1 MKVKG
6 IKRGQ
11 SIELTKAINIPDGT
25 ELLVEIDDLQ
35 LLSLEE
41 RRARIQTWLEQSQV
55 GQVDLLEALEEV
67 ERERRLKAELTH
79 LNIEQTANRSSE
91 PLTSIIGTGKGS
103 FATPEEADRFI
114 REERDAWDS

>member
-11 SIELTKAINIPDGT
+11 SIELSNVINIPDGT
-25 ELLVEIDDLQ
+25 ELLVEIDDRQ

-41 RRARIQTWLEQSQV
+41 RRARIQSWLNQSLE
-55 GQVDLLEALEEV
+55 GQADLLEALEEV
-67 ERERRLKAELTH
+67 ERERRLTAELA
-79 LNIEQTANRSSE
+79 LLKVEGIEDSSSE
-91 PLTSIIGTGKGS
+91 PLVSIIGTGKGS

>member
-11 SIELTKAINIPDGT
+11 TIELTNAINIPDGT
-25 ELLVEIDDLQ
+25 ELLVEIDERQ

-41 RRARIQTWLEQSQV
+41 RRARIQSWLNQSLE
-55 GQVDLLEALEEV
+55 GQADLLEALEEV
-67 ERERRLKAELTH
+67 ERERRLTAELAN
-79 LNIEQTANRSSE
+79 LNIESIENSSLE
-91 PLTSIIGTGKGS
+91 PLVSIIGTGKGS

>member
-11 SIELTKAINIPDGT
+11 NIELSNVINIPDGT
-25 ELLVEIDDLQ
+25 ELLVEIDDRQ

-41 RRARIQTWLEQSQV
+41 RRARIQSWLNQSLE
-55 GQVDLLEALEEV
+55 GQADLLEALEEV
-67 ERERRLKAELTH
+67 ERERRLQFELAL
-79 LNIEQTANRSSE
+79 LNVDGMENSSSE
-91 PLTSIIGTGKGS
+91 PLMSIIGTGKGS
-103 FATPEEADRFI
+103 FATSEEADRFI

>member
-11 SIELTKAINIPDGT
+11 SIELSSVINIPDGT
-25 ELLVEIDDLQ
+25 ELLLEIDDRQ

-41 RRARIQTWLEQSQV
+41 RRARIQSWLNQSLE
-55 GQVDLLEALEEV
+55 GQADLLEALEEV
-67 ERERRLKAELTH
+67 ERERRLQSELAL
-79 LNIEQTANRSSE
+79 LNIDGIENTFSE

>member
-11 SIELTKAINIPDGT
+11 TIELINVINIPDGT
-25 ELLVEIDDLQ
+25 ELLVEIDDRQ

-41 RRARIQTWLEQSQV
+41 RRARIQGWLNQSLE
-55 GQVDLLEALEEV
+55 GQADLLEALEEV
-67 ERERRLKAELTH
+67 ERERRLTAELA
-79 LNIEQTANRSSE
+79 LLKVEGIEDSSSE

>member
-11 SIELTKAINIPDGT
+11 SIELSNAINIPDGT
-25 ELLVEIDDLQ
+25 ELLVEIDDRQ

-41 RRARIQTWLEQSQV
+41 RRTRIQSWLNQSLE
-55 GQVDLLEALEEV
+55 GQADLLEALEEV
-67 ERERRLKAELTH
+67 ERERRLQSELAL
-79 LNIEQTANRSSE
+79 LNVEGIEDSSSE
-91 PLTSIIGTGKGS
+91 PLVSIIGTGKGS